1 MESNALI
8 TNFRCNINKKLTG
21 KYSKRIQPT
30 RTVGLASGIL
40 YGIGCGIGG
49 SIFILLGT
57 AIEAAKSGI
66 LISLILGGILIFLT
80 ALNYSELS
88 TSLPISGGAYNFSKE
103 ALGGFLAFIIG
114 FFLWIANIA
123 TFSFSAQA
131 FVVVIDSFFPATLI
145 PPLFLIIVIISILFT
160 AIVVFRTQRLA
171 LRTLIILSIILLVL
185 FAIFIFAGLF
195 IAPITNKSRF
205 SPQFLYSEINF
216 LSIISMFSL
225 MFIFFTSITSN
236 VAYLNP
242 DLKNPSKNIPKV
254 NIYAI
259 LATLSIYL
267 SISVVVLINIGNNAS
282 GLGDSPLLLAE
293 VLFNIL
299 GIPGYILMVLAAAIS
314 TFIAMNAALGSAVS
328 VLYALARDHYV
339 SNKLTKVSKKRN
351 VPSLVLII
359 TIIIAIIFT
368 LLSIFFANIGFS
380 ANIATFIYLI
390 GLAFVNYAAV
400 SLRRK
405 RKELDRPFKAPF
417 FPYLPIIV
425 MSFCLILALFLEPRA
440 IFLGGIIFIIG
451 ITYYLITIADRHSI
465 VLTMAGLKVIGIIV
479 IGILIWVLKNFS
491 TLNSPLNG
499 FVLIF
504 DDVLLRIL
512 IFICIFTV
520 GTVFL
525 DILPLKELVYFFIRK
540 INKKEVAIDIGIG
553 QIIELKKSKAKLIY
567 YVNMIIS
574 AVQMGSSVFIF
585 ILVSLFASDIINID
599 IFFTGVG
606 ETTGEYIFNTI
617 LIFFGGIL
625 LFSGSLSL
633 YRNRET
639 KALGI

>member
-1 MESNALI
+1 MTEKDSE
-8 TNFRCNINKKLTG
+8 
-21 KYSKRIQPT
+21 RILPT
-30 RTVGLASGIL
+30 RTVGLSSGII

-57 AIEAAKSGI
+57 AIEEAQSGI
-66 LISLILGGILIFLT
+66 LISLILGGILILLT

-88 TSLPISGGAYNFSKE
+88 TSLPVSGGAYNFSKE

-123 TFSFSAQA
+123 SFSFSAQA
-131 FVVVIDSFFPATLI
+131 FVVVIDSFFPASLI
-145 PPLFLIIVIISILFT
+145 PPIFLVIVIISILFT

-171 LRTLIILSIILLVL
+171 MRTLIILAIILIVI

-195 IAPITNKSRF
+195 IAPFTNVSGF
-205 SPQFLYSEINF
+205 SPQFLYSKTNL

-267 SISVVVLINIGNNAS
+267 LISIVVLINIGNNAS
-282 GLGDSPLLLAE
+282 GLGKKPLLLAE
-293 VLFNIL
+293 VLFNII
-299 GIPGYILMVLAAAIS
+299 GIPGYMLMVLAAAIS
-314 TFIAMNAALGSAVS
+314 TFIAMNSALGSAVS
-328 VLYALARDHYV
+328 VMYALARDHYV

-351 VPSLVLII
+351 VPTLVLII
-359 TIIIAIIFT
+359 TTIIAIIFT
-368 LLSIFFANIGFS
+368 LLAIFFANIGFS
-380 ANIATFIYLI
+380 ANITAFIYFI
-390 GLAFVNYAAV
+390 GLALVNYAAV
-400 SLRRK
+400 NLRRK

-425 MSFCLILALFLEPRA
+425 MSFCVFLALFLEPRA

-465 VLTMAGLKVIGIIV
+465 FLTMAGLKVIGITV
-479 IGILIWVLKNFS
+479 IGILIWVLKNHS
-491 TLNSPLNG
+491 ILHSPLSG

-504 DDVLLRIL
+504 NDILLRIL
-512 IFICIFTV
+512 IFICIFTI

-525 DILPLKELVYFFIRK
+525 DLIPLKELVYFFIRK

-553 QIIELKKSKAKLIY
+553 QIIELKKGKAKLIY
-567 YVNMIIS
+567 FVNIIIS
-574 AVQMGSSVFIF
+574 VIQMGSSVFIF
-585 ILVSLFASDIINID
+585 ILISLFASDTINID
-599 IFFTGVG
+599 SFFTGVG
-606 ETTGEYIFNTI
+606 EKTGEYIFNAM
-617 LIFFGGIL
+617 LIFFGSIL

-633 YRNRET
+633 YMNRET
-639 KALGI
+639 KSLGI